1 MDWLHRGDPQTGR
14 LAVPSL
20 PPQPPAGVES
30 TAIRYLPALEPPRT
44 EWFLRGTAQSVFEV
58 VRPTSLSRIDA
69 PAAGVIVALDP
80 DIPPERQRLPLRLS
94 GAAGP
99 GWRWRLDGRPLG
111 LTTQVARWRPEPG
124 WHRLE
129 LLDAQGT
136 VLDQVSFE
144 VRALRASLNPAGRA
158 TRAPAR

>member
-30 TAIRYLPALEPPRT
+30 VPIRYQPALEPPRT
-44 EWFLRGTAQSVFEV
+44 EWFLRGTAQRIFEV
-58 VRPTSLSRIDA
+58 AQPAALSRIDT
-69 PAAGVIVALDP
+69 PAAGLIIALDP
-80 DIPPERQRLPLRLS
+80 DIPPERQRLPLSLS
-94 GAAGP
+94 GVAGP
-99 GWRWRLDGRPLG
+99 GWQWRLDGRRLG

-124 WHRLE
+124 THRLE
-129 LLDAQGT
+129 LLDAQGA

-144 VRALRASLNPAGRA
+144 VRALRAGKA
-158 TRAPAR
+158 TRAPAP